1 MDNLTLMGTG
11 IWFNII
17 TKLLI
22 VACLYFTLTFFQYLK
37 EGDERLIKQSK
48 TAAVVCLG
56 AALLSPGI
64 YFMLFI
70 R

>member
-1 MDNLTLMGTG
+1 MENLTLIETG
-11 IWFNII
+11 NWFSII
-17 TKLLI
+17 SKLLI
-22 VACLYFTLTFFQYLK
+22 VSCLYFTLTFFQYLK

-48 TAAVVCLG
+48 AAAVVCLG
-56 AALLSPGI
+56 LALLIPGI